1 MIEAKR
7 LKKYFAVE
15 RGFFRRK
22 TGEVKAVDGVDLF
35 IGKGKTLGLVGE
47 SGCGKTTLGK
57 LLLGLLEPDSG
68 EIIKEKGL
76 KTNIVFQ
83 DPFGSL
89 NPRMRVEQIVTE
101 GLKIEK
107 RIEHLKRSA
116 ERLMDTVELPRKSL
130 AKYPHQFSGGERQRI
145 SIARA
150 IATKPNF
157 IVCDEPVS
165 SLDVSI
171 RVQILTLLVNLQK
184 EFGLSYLFIAHDLG
198 AVRHMSSTVAVMYL
212 GKIVE
217 YGPKEE
223 IYKRPLHPYTKSLL
237 LSAPTPYPK
246 AKKEK
251 VLLKGDVPSA
261 VNPPEGCRFHT
272 RCPYAFEVC
281 PINEP
286 LLMQYSTNHFCAC
299 HLHQPKSNK
308 NI

>member
-7 LKKYFAVE
+7 LKKYFPVE